1 MSEKTLTDKQEL
13 FLAALFGEAKGNAT
27 EAKRIAG
34 YSENTRVTDI
44 TKGLEN
50 EIMDRARKLLSQST
64 AQAVFTMLDAM
75 TNDFELG
82 IKEKMAAAKDVL
94 DRAGVVKREQIE
106 VTAKEPV
113 FILPAKRSD
122 DDT

>member
-75 TNDFELG
+75 TNDFEIG

-113 FILPAKRSD
+113 FILPAKRED
-122 DDT
+122 D

>member
-82 IKEKMAAAKDVL
+82 VKEKMAAAKDVL

-113 FILPAKRSD
+113 FILPAKRED
-122 DDT
+122 D

>member
-1 MSEKTLTDKQEL
+1 MSEKTLTERQEL

-50 EIMDRARKLLSQST
+50 EIMERARKLLSQST

-75 TNDFELG
+75 TNDFEIG